1 MKWESGFRVYASG
14 DDTPRATAVGWTLRT
29 IAARFRQIL
38 KTIEMFTH
46 IWDHV
51 CMADSHD
58 KTNYLHDV
66 SPVQQGVSSGL
77 ISLGAEVCHFRS
89 MVWVRT

>member
-1 MKWESGFRVYASG
+1 
-14 DDTPRATAVGWTLRT
+14 
-29 IAARFRQIL
+29 
-38 KTIEMFTH
+38 
-46 IWDHV
+46 
-51 CMADSHD
+51 MADSHD